1 MRVSTSHICHSY
13 GGDVPV
19 LQNVSLDIPSGLR
32 VAVVGPSGSGKTTL
46 LAVLGLVVTPSA
58 GYVTFEATDM
68 RTRSQRRGGRSELAW
83 VFQTSSLFP
92 RRTALENAMMG
103 ALSRGLSRQTAMD
116 EARAALA
123 SVGLADNVDQFARH
137 LSGGEAQRVGIARA
151 LAAHP
156 RLLLADEPTG
166 QLDVTTTQL
175 VTDAILAPRDPIR
188 TTIIATHDLAVAER
202 CDVIVR
208 LRMGET
214 EVVK

>member
-1 MRVSTSHICHSY
+1 
-13 GGDVPV
+13 
-19 LQNVSLDIPSGLR
+19 
-32 VAVVGPSGSGKTTL
+32 
-46 LAVLGLVVTPSA
+46 VLGLVVAPSA
-58 GYVTFEATDM
+58 GHVKFEATDM
-68 RTRSQRRGGRSELAW
+68 RTRSQRRGGRRELAW

-103 ALSRGLSRQTAMD
+103 ALSRGLSRHTAMD
-116 EARAALA
+116 DARAALA
-123 SVGLADNVDQFARH
+123 SVGLADNVDQCARH

-175 VTDAILAPRDPIR
+175 VTDAILAPSDPIR
-188 TTIIATHDLAVAER
+188 TTIIATHDMAVAER

-208 LRMGET
+208 LRMGGA
-214 EVVK
+214 EVVE